1 MVREQLEA
9 RGITN
14 QRVLDAMRQIPRH
27 AFVDEALQI
36 QSYGDHPVPIGL
48 GQTLSQPYIV
58 GLMSSL
64 LVVRP
69 GMRVLE
75 IGTGSG
81 YQAAILA
88 AMGADVYTVERIQ
101 QLHDVARTRLQHLR
115 LAVHHKLDDGTL
127 GWPEYAPFDRILVT
141 AGGPTIPQPLLDQ
154 LADPGIFVIPAGAS
168 RREQRLLRI
177 FKKEGRIHQEDQG
190 AVAFVDLIGSH
201 GWQSAR
207 P

>member
-1 MVREQLEA
+1 MVREQLEE
-9 RGITN
+9 RGITD
-14 QRVLDAMRQIPRH
+14 QRVLEAMRQMPRH
-27 AFVDEALQI
+27 LFVDEALQI
-36 QSYGDHPVPIGL
+36 QSYGDHPVPIGM
-48 GQTLSQPYIV
+48 GQTLSQPYMV

-75 IGTGSG
+75 VGTGSG

-88 AMGADVYTVERIQ
+88 VMGAEVYTVERIR
-101 QLHDVARTRLQHLR
+101 QLYVLAKTRLQHLR
-115 LAVHHKLDDGTL
+115 LQVNHKLDDGTL
-127 GWPEYAPFDRILVT
+127 GWPEQGPFDRIIVT
-141 AGGPTIPQPLLDQ
+141 AGGPTIPLPLLGQ
-154 LADPGIFVIPAGAS
+154 LTDPGILVIPVGPS
-168 RREQRLLRI
+168 RREQRLMRI

-201 GWQSAR
+201 GWQPGR

>member
-9 RGITN
+9 RGITD
-14 QRVLDAMRQIPRH
+14 QRVLEAMQQVPRH
-27 AFVDEALQI
+27 YFVDEALQI
-36 QSYGDHPVPIGL
+36 QAYADHPLPIGL

-69 GMRVLE
+69 AMRVLE
-75 IGTGSG
+75 VGTGSG

-88 AMGADVYTVERIQ
+88 AMGADVYTVERIK
-101 QLHDVARTRLQHLR
+101 QLYTVARARLLHLKLLKVR
-115 LAVHHKLDDGTL
+115 QKLDDGTL
-127 GWPEYAPFDRILVT
+127 GWPEEGPFDRIIVT
-141 AGGPTIPQPLLDQ
+141 AGGPTVPVPLLLQ
-154 LADPGIFVIPAGAS
+154 LADPGIMLIPVGAS
-168 RREQRLLRI
+168 RRDQRLMRI

-201 GWQSAR
+201 GWR
-207 P
+207 